1 MRRNI
6 NIFKAEFA
14 LFICVFYLHYVKRNI
29 MELPLLLVV
38 LFCFALVFLVGS
50 NFTSDHRQRPDKTAN
65 FFLLIHKLTSLANS
79 HQQCFI
85 RLNFYLDANKTSK
98 LHLSCY
104 SGTPEIV

>member
-29 MELPLLLVV
+29 MELPLLVVV

-50 NFTSDHRQRPDKTAN
+50 NFTSDHKDQTRLQI
-65 FFLLIHKLTSLANS
+65 FFADSQTHISSKLTSAVL
-79 HQQCFI
+79 H
-85 RLNFYLDANKTSK
+85 KTK
-98 LHLSCY
+98 FLLGC
-104 SGTPEIV
+104 

>member
-29 MELPLLLVV
+29 MELPLLVVV

-50 NFTSDHRQRPDKTAN
+50 NFKSDHKDQTRLQI
-65 FFLLIHKLTSLANS
+65 FFADSQTHISSKLTSAVL
-79 HQQCFI
+79 H
-85 RLNFYLDANKTSK
+85 KTK
-98 LHLSCY
+98 FLLGC
-104 SGTPEIV
+104 

>member
-29 MELPLLLVV
+29 MELPLLVVV

-65 FFLLIHKLTSLANS
+65 FF
-79 HQQCFI
+79 C
-85 RLNFYLDANKTSK
+85 
-98 LHLSCY
+98 
-104 SGTPEIV
+104 